1 MSYQFIEVTSEKE
14 LEKVYAFRYQIVCEK
29 LGVDELDNCEFGRE
43 TDEYDAY
50 SEHFAAFD
58 ENDEVVACTR
68 LIHHSPLG
76 YPTDNNMKTDIDK
89 KQFEVD
95 KFAEL
100 SRIFI
105 ASHLRNLK
113 DTRSLIEGLKVIG
126 YNKMAALGIEYTYGA
141 LEKPFLRLLN
151 MYKLPYKAIGEE
163 QHYITPRYPCLLY
176 THELEAVNPKLLVLM
191 GTA

>member
-1 MSYQFIEVTSEKE
+1 MPYQFVEVTTQEQ
-14 LEKVYAFRYQIVCEK
+14 LNKVYAFRYEIVCEK
-29 LGVDELDNCEFGRE
+29 LGVSKLDNCESGLE

-58 ENDEVVACTR
+58 EAGNVTACTR
-68 LIHHSPLG
+68 LIHHSPIG
-76 YPTDNNMKTDIDK
+76 YPTEKNMRIDIDTL
-89 KQFEVD
+89 QFETD

-105 ASHLRNLK
+105 AKELRNRK
-113 DTRSLIEGLKVIG
+113 DTKTLIEGLKVIG
-126 YNKMAALGIEYTYGA
+126 YMKMASLGIEYTYGA

-151 MYKLPYKAIGEE
+151 MYRLPYQPIGEE

-176 THELEAVNPKLLVLM
+176 THDLESKNPELMHIWNK
-191 GTA
+191 

>member
-1 MSYQFIEVTSEKE
+1 MSYQFIEVTTEDQ
-14 LEKVYAFRYQIVCEK
+14 LEKVYAFRYEIVCEK
-29 LGVDELDNCEFGRE
+29 LGVFELEGCEPNRE

-58 ENDEVVACTR
+58 EDGEVIACTR
-68 LIHHSPLG
+68 LIHHCPIG
-76 YPTDNNMKTDIDK
+76 YPTDNNMQTNIDK
-89 KQFEVD
+89 LQFEAD

-105 ASHLRNLK
+105 AKELRNRK
-113 DTRSLIEGLKVIG
+113 DTKTLIEGLKIIG
-126 YNKMAALGIEYTYGA
+126 YMKMSALGIGYTYGA

-151 MYKLPYKAIGEE
+151 MYNLPYQPIGEE

-176 THELEAVNPKLLVLM
+176 TNDLEAKNPELVQV
-191 GTA
+191 

>member
-14 LEKVYAFRYQIVCEK
+14 LEKVFAFRYQIVCEK
-29 LGVDELDNCEFGRE
+29 LGVSELDNCELGRE

-58 ENDEVVACTR
+58 EHGEVVACTR
-68 LIHHSPLG
+68 LIHHSPIG
-76 YPTDNNMKTDIDK
+76 YPTDNHMKTDIDK
-89 KQFEVD
+89 KQFDID

-105 ASHLRNLK
+105 ASHMRNLK

-126 YNKMAALGIEYTYGA
+126 YHKMAVLGIEYTYGA

-176 THELEAVNPKLLVLM
+176 THELEAANPKLLAII